1 VHRALGPGLLE
12 SAYEFCLTH
21 ELQLSGVEFRRQ
33 VSVPVVYK
41 RTHLDCGYRAD
52 FVVEDVLLVE
62 IKSIDRLLPIHQAQ
76 VLTYMRL
83 LGLQQGLLMNFNNYR
98 LVDGLKNLLL

>member
-1 VHRALGPGLLE
+1 
-12 SAYEFCLTH
+12 
-21 ELQLSGVEFRRQ
+21 LQLSGVEFRRQ

>member
-1 VHRALGPGLLE
+1 LKFPHAGVPALCNRIQSSWL
-12 SAYEFCLTH
+12 
-21 ELQLSGVEFRRQ
+21 
-33 VSVPVVYK
+33 VVCVITFSCCSK
-41 RTHLDCGYRAD
+41 PARLPPHLDCGYRAD